1 MSKSAIFVVS
11 GFLAFLLYALL
22 LYGLLLERHNKEAEK
37 ILLDLG
43 KKNEQ
48 IIDLN
53 LEDLPSDEKKD
64 GKVVE
69 KVDEK
74 KAEKVVEKVEEK
86 KDEKVVEKVEEKKD
100 EKVVEKNATDKEGDF
115 IDPKEQ
121 EESLENIFSSLN
133 DFQEKTDTN
142 AQKDE
147 QKNEQEEEQRRL
159 KEQQRLRKNQKNQ
172 EMLKGLQ
179 QNLDQF
185 AQKLESVKNK
195 TLDLQIPKQDGVD
208 EKAYQEWYAQIYQIL
223 YKGWKGVFYHKAS
236 VSALIMITKDG
247 EFDYTILSYSDFKDY
262 NKSVMT
268 LLNDLKKVDFPP
280 YPGGNMIS
288 IKVNFTTK
296 EEQ

>member
-48 IIDLN
+48 VIDLN
-53 LEDLPSDEKKD
+53 LEDLPSEKKNE
-64 GKVVE
+64 KIE
-69 KVDEK
+69 KVTEK
-74 KAEKVVEKVEEK
+74 Q
-86 KDEKVVEKVEEKKD
+86 
-100 EKVVEKNATDKEGDF
+100 GDF
-115 IDPKEQ
+115 LEPKEEPKEEP
-121 EESLENIFSSLN
+121 EESLEDIFSSLN
-133 DFQEKTDTN
+133 DFQEKTDKN

-147 QKNEQEEEQRRL
+147 QKNKQEEEQRRL
-159 KEQQRLRKNQKNQ
+159 REQQRLKQNQENQ

-223 YKGWKGVFYHKAS
+223 YKGWRGVFYHKAS

-268 LLNDLKKVDFPP
+268 LLDNLKKVDFPP

>member
-1 MSKSAIFVVS
+1 MSKSAIFVAS

-53 LEDLPSDEKKD
+53 LEDLPN
-64 GKVVE
+64 
-69 KVDEK
+69 DEK
-74 KAEKVVEKVEEK
+74 KA
-86 KDEKVVEKVEEKKD
+86 EKVVEKVEEKKD

-288 IKVNFTTK
+288 IQVNFTTK

>member
-37 ILLDLG
+37 ILLDLN
-43 KKNEQ
+43 KKDEQ
-48 IIDLN
+48 AIDLN
-53 LEDLPSDEKKD
+53 LEDLPSEKKNE
-64 GKVVE
+64 KIE
-69 KVDEK
+69 KVTEK
-74 KAEKVVEKVEEK
+74 Q
-86 KDEKVVEKVEEKKD
+86 
-100 EKVVEKNATDKEGDF
+100 GDF
-115 IDPKEQ
+115 LEPKEEPKEEP
-121 EESLENIFSSLN
+121 EESLEDIFSSLN
-133 DFQEKTDTN
+133 DFQEKTDKN

-147 QKNEQEEEQRRL
+147 QKNKQEEEQRRL
-159 KEQQRLRKNQKNQ
+159 REQQRLKQNQENQ

-179 QNLDQF
+179 QNLNQF
-185 AQKLESVKNK
+185 TQKLESVKNK
-195 TLDLQIPKQDGVD
+195 TLDLQVPKQDGVD

-268 LLNDLKKVDFPP
+268 LLDNLKKVDFPP

>member
-22 LYGLLLERHNKEAEK
+22 LYGLLLERHNEEVEK

-53 LEDLPSDEKKD
+53 LEDLPSDEK
-64 GKVVE
+64 V
-69 KVDEK
+69 
-74 KAEKVVEKVEEK
+74 
-86 KDEKVVEKVEEKKD
+86 D

-147 QKNEQEEEQRRL
+147 QEEQEEEQRRL

-236 VSALIMITKDG
+236 VSVLIMITKDG

>member
-22 LYGLLLERHNKEAEK
+22 LCGLLLEKHNKEAEK

-48 IIDLN
+48 VIDLN
-53 LEDLPSDEKKD
+53 LEDLPSEEKK
-64 GKVVE
+64 E
-69 KVDEK
+69 
-74 KAEKVVEKVEEK
+74 EKVEEK
-86 KDEKVVEKVEEKKD
+86 KEEKVEEKKE
-100 EKVVEKNATDKEGDF
+100 EKVEEKNATDKEGDF

>member
-48 IIDLN
+48 VIDLN

-64 GKVVE
+64 E
-69 KVDEK
+69 K
-74 KAEKVVEKVEEK
+74 AA
-86 KDEKVVEKVEEKKD
+86 EKVEEKKD
-100 EKVVEKNATDKEGDF
+100 EKVVEKNTTDKEGDF

-121 EESLENIFSSLN
+121 EESLEDIFSSLN
-133 DFQEKTDTN
+133 DFQEKTDAN
-142 AQKDE
+142 AQKDD

-236 VSALIMITKDG
+236 VSALIMITKNG

-280 YPGGNMIS
+280 YPGGNMVS

>member
-48 IIDLN
+48 VIDLN

-64 GKVVE
+64 E
-69 KVDEK
+69 K
-74 KAEKVVEKVEEK
+74 AT
-86 KDEKVVEKVEEKKD
+86 EKVEEKKD

-121 EESLENIFSSLN
+121 EESLEDIFSSLN

-142 AQKDE
+142 AQKEE

-159 KEQQRLRKNQKNQ
+159 REQQRLRKNQKNQ

-288 IKVNFTTK
+288 IQVNFTTK

>member
-22 LYGLLLERHNKEAEK
+22 LYGLLLERHNEEAEK

-64 GKVVE
+64 E
-69 KVDEK
+69 KT
-74 KAEKVVEKVEEK
+74 
-86 KDEKVVEKVEEKKD
+86 VEKVEEKKD

-147 QKNEQEEEQRRL
+147 QKNEQEEQRRL

-195 TLDLQIPKQDGVD
+195 TLDLQVPKQDGVD

-223 YKGWKGVFYHKAS
+223 YKGWRGVFYHKAS
-236 VSALIMITKDG
+236 VSALITISKDG
-247 EFDYTILSYSDFKDY
+247 KFDYTILSYSDFKNY
-262 NKSVMT
+262 NESVTT
-268 LLNDLKKVDFPP
+268 LLDDLKKVDFPP

>member
-48 IIDLN
+48 VIDLN
-53 LEDLPSDEKKD
+53 LEDLPSEEKK
-64 GKVVE
+64 E
-69 KVDEK
+69 
-74 KAEKVVEKVEEK
+74 EKVE
-86 KDEKVVEKVEEKKD
+86 
-100 EKVVEKNATDKEGDF
+100 EKNATDKEGDF

>member
-1 MSKSAIFVVS
+1 MSKSTIFVIS

-48 IIDLN
+48 VIDLN

-64 GKVVE
+64 E
-69 KVDEK
+69 KI
-74 KAEKVVEKVEEK
+74 AEKA
-86 KDEKVVEKVEEKKD
+86 EEKKD

-121 EESLENIFSSLN
+121 EESLEDIFSSLN

-172 EMLKGLQ
+172 EMLKDLQ

-268 LLNDLKKVDFPP
+268 LLDDLKKVDFPP

>member
-22 LYGLLLERHNKEAEK
+22 LYGLLLEKHNKEAEK

-48 IIDLN
+48 VIDLN

-64 GKVVE
+64 E
-69 KVDEK
+69 KI
-74 KAEKVVEKVEEK
+74 AEKAEEK
-86 KDEKVVEKVEEKKD
+86 KDEKA
-100 EKVVEKNATDKEGDF
+100 VEKNATDKEGDF

-142 AQKDE
+142 AQKDD

>member
-48 IIDLN
+48 VIDLN
-53 LEDLPSDEKKD
+53 LEDVPSDEKKD
-64 GKVVE
+64 E
-69 KVDEK
+69 K
-74 KAEKVVEKVEEK
+74 ATEKVEEK
-86 KDEKVVEKVEEKKD
+86 KDEKA
-100 EKVVEKNATDKEGDF
+100 VEKNATDKEGDF

-280 YPGGNMIS
+280 YPGGSMIS
-288 IKVNFTTK
+288 IQVNFTTK

>member
-48 IIDLN
+48 VIDLN

-64 GKVVE
+64 E
-69 KVDEK
+69 KI
-74 KAEKVVEKVEEK
+74 AEKA
-86 KDEKVVEKVEEKKD
+86 EEKKD

-121 EESLENIFSSLN
+121 EESLEDIFSSLN

-142 AQKDE
+142 AQKDD

>member
-48 IIDLN
+48 VIDLN
-53 LEDLPSDEKKD
+53 LEDVPSDEKKD
-64 GKVVE
+64 E
-69 KVDEK
+69 KI
-74 KAEKVVEKVEEK
+74 AEKA
-86 KDEKVVEKVEEKKD
+86 EEKKD

-115 IDPKEQ
+115 IDSKEQ

-142 AQKDE
+142 AQKDD

-288 IKVNFTTK
+288 IQVNFTTK

>member
-11 GFLAFLLYALL
+11 GLLAFLLYALL
-22 LYGLLLERHNKEAEK
+22 LCGLLLERHNEEAEK

-53 LEDLPSDEKKD
+53 LEDLPSD
-64 GKVVE
+64 
-69 KVDEK
+69 
-74 KAEKVVEKVEEK
+74 EK

-208 EKAYQEWYAQIYQIL
+208 EKSYQEWYAQIYQIL

>member
-1 MSKSAIFVVS
+1 MSKSTIFVVS

-22 LYGLLLERHNKEAEK
+22 LYGLLLEKHNKEAEK

-48 IIDLN
+48 VIDLN

-64 GKVVE
+64 E
-69 KVDEK
+69 KI
-74 KAEKVVEKVEEK
+74 AEKA
-86 KDEKVVEKVEEKKD
+86 EEKKD

-133 DFQEKTDTN
+133 DFQEKTDAN

-159 KEQQRLRKNQKNQ
+159 KEQQRLKQNQKNQ

-208 EKAYQEWYAQIYQIL
+208 EKAYQEWYTQIYQIL

-236 VSALIMITKDG
+236 VSVLIMITKDG

-268 LLNDLKKVDFPP
+268 LLDDLKKVDFPP

>member
-22 LYGLLLERHNKEAEK
+22 LYGLLLERHNEEAEK

-64 GKVVE
+64 EKAVE
-69 KVDEK
+69 KIEEK
-74 KAEKVVEKVEEK
+74 IEEK
-86 KDEKVVEKVEEKKD
+86 KDEKAVEKK
-100 EKVVEKNATDKEGDF
+100 ATDKEGDF

-262 NKSVMT
+262 NKSVIT

>member
-11 GFLAFLLYALL
+11 GFLAFLLYVLL
-22 LYGLLLERHNKEAEK
+22 LCGLLLERHNKEAEK

-53 LEDLPSDEKKD
+53 LEDLPSAEKKD
-64 GKVVE
+64 E
-69 KVDEK
+69 KVT
-74 KAEKVVEKVEEK
+74 EKVEEK
-86 KDEKVVEKVEEKKD
+86 KDEKVE

>member
-22 LYGLLLERHNKEAEK
+22 LCGLLLERHNEEAEK

-64 GKVVE
+64 E
-69 KVDEK
+69 KV
-74 KAEKVVEKVEEK
+74 A
-86 KDEKVVEKVEEKKD
+86 
-100 EKVVEKNATDKEGDF
+100 EKNATDKEGDF

-185 AQKLESVKNK
+185 VQKLESVKNK

>member
-22 LYGLLLERHNKEAEK
+22 LYGLLLERHNEEAEK

-53 LEDLPSDEKKD
+53 LEDLPSD
-64 GKVVE
+64 
-69 KVDEK
+69 
-74 KAEKVVEKVEEK
+74 
-86 KDEKVVEKVEEKKD
+86 EKKD

-185 AQKLESVKNK
+185 VQKLESVKNK

-296 EEQ
+296 EKQ

>member
-11 GFLAFLLYALL
+11 GFLAFLLYVLL
-22 LYGLLLERHNKEAEK
+22 LYGLLLERHNEEAEK

-64 GKVVE
+64 E
-69 KVDEK
+69 K
-74 KAEKVVEKVEEK
+74 AVEKVEEK
-86 KDEKVVEKVEEKKD
+86 KDEKVE

-147 QKNEQEEEQRRL
+147 QKKEQEEEQRRL

-262 NKSVMT
+262 NKSVIT

-280 YPGGNMIS
+280 YPGGSMIS

>member
-48 IIDLN
+48 VIDLN

-64 GKVVE
+64 E
-69 KVDEK
+69 KI
-74 KAEKVVEKVEEK
+74 AEKAEEK
-86 KDEKVVEKVEEKKD
+86 KDEKA
-100 EKVVEKNATDKEGDF
+100 VEKNATDKEGDF

-121 EESLENIFSSLN
+121 EESLEDIFSSLN

-159 KEQQRLRKNQKNQ
+159 KEQQRLKQNQKNQ

-236 VSALIMITKDG
+236 VSALIMITKNG

-288 IKVNFTTK
+288 IQVNFTTK

>member
-1 MSKSAIFVVS
+1 MSKSTIFVVS

-37 ILLDLG
+37 IHLDLG

-53 LEDLPSDEKKD
+53 LEDLPSD
-64 GKVVE
+64 
-69 KVDEK
+69 
-74 KAEKVVEKVEEK
+74 
-86 KDEKVVEKVEEKKD
+86 EKKD

-208 EKAYQEWYAQIYQIL
+208 EKSYQEWYAQIYQIL

>member
-1 MSKSAIFVVS
+1 MSKSTIFVVS

-48 IIDLN
+48 VIDLN

-64 GKVVE
+64 E
-69 KVDEK
+69 KI
-74 KAEKVVEKVEEK
+74 AEKAEEK
-86 KDEKVVEKVEEKKD
+86 KDEKA
-100 EKVVEKNATDKEGDF
+100 VEKNATDKEGDF

-142 AQKDE
+142 AQKEE

-159 KEQQRLRKNQKNQ
+159 KEQQRLKQNQKNQ

-288 IKVNFTTK
+288 IQVNFTTK

>member
-22 LYGLLLERHNKEAEK
+22 LYGLLLERHNEESEK

-53 LEDLPSDEKKD
+53 LEDLPS
-64 GKVVE
+64 
-69 KVDEK
+69 
-74 KAEKVVEKVEEK
+74 EEK
-86 KDEKVVEKVEEKKD
+86 KDEKVA
-100 EKVVEKNATDKEGDF
+100 EKNATDKEGDF

-236 VSALIMITKDG
+236 VSVLIMITKDG

>member
-1 MSKSAIFVVS
+1 MSKSAIFVLS
-11 GFLAFLLYALL
+11 GFLAFLIYALL

-37 ILLDLG
+37 ILLDLN
-43 KKNEQ
+43 KKDEQ
-48 IIDLN
+48 TIDLN
-53 LEDLPSDEKKD
+53 LEDPPSEKKNE
-64 GKVVE
+64 KIE
-69 KVDEK
+69 KVTEK
-74 KAEKVVEKVEEK
+74 Q
-86 KDEKVVEKVEEKKD
+86 
-100 EKVVEKNATDKEGDF
+100 GDF
-115 IDPKEQ
+115 LEPKEELKEEP
-121 EESLENIFSSLN
+121 EESLEDIFSSLN
-133 DFQEKTDTN
+133 DFQEKTDAN

-280 YPGGNMIS
+280 YPGGNMVS
-288 IKVNFTTK
+288 IQVNFTTK

>member
-1 MSKSAIFVVS
+1 MSKNALLVLS

-22 LYGLLLERHNKEAEK
+22 LYGLLLERHNEEVEK
-37 ILLDLG
+37 ILLDLS
-43 KKNEQ
+43 KKDEQ
-48 IIDLN
+48 VIDLN
-53 LEDLPSDEKKD
+53 LEDLPSDDKK
-64 GKVVE
+64 E
-69 KVDEK
+69 
-74 KAEKVVEKVEEK
+74 
-86 KDEKVVEKVEEKKD
+86 
-100 EKVVEKNATDKEGDF
+100 EKVVEKNATDKEGDL
-115 IDPKEQ
+115 IDSKEQ

-133 DFQEKTDTN
+133 DFQEKTDKN
-142 AQKDE
+142 AQKEE

-195 TLDLQIPKQDGVD
+195 TLDLQVPKQDGVD
-208 EKAYQEWYAQIYQIL
+208 DKAYQEWYAQIYQIL

-262 NKSVMT
+262 NNSVIT

>member
-64 GKVVE
+64 
-69 KVDEK
+69 
-74 KAEKVVEKVEEK
+74 
-86 KDEKVVEKVEEKKD
+86 

-142 AQKDE
+142 AQK
-147 QKNEQEEEQRRL
+147 NEQEEEQRRL
-159 KEQQRLRKNQKNQ
+159 KEQQRLKQNQKNQ

-288 IKVNFTTK
+288 IQVNFTTK

>member
-22 LYGLLLERHNKEAEK
+22 LYGLLLEKHNKEAEK

-48 IIDLN
+48 VIDLN

-64 GKVVE
+64 E
-69 KVDEK
+69 KI
-74 KAEKVVEKVEEK
+74 AEKAEEK
-86 KDEKVVEKVEEKKD
+86 KDEKIAEKAEEKKD

-121 EESLENIFSSLN
+121 EESLEDIFSSLN

-142 AQKDE
+142 AQKDD
-147 QKNEQEEEQRRL
+147 QKNEQEEQRRL

-288 IKVNFTTK
+288 IQVNFTTK

>member
-1 MSKSAIFVVS
+1 MSKSTIFVVS

-48 IIDLN
+48 VIDLN
-53 LEDLPSDEKKD
+53 LEDLPSEEKKD
-64 GKVVE
+64 E
-69 KVDEK
+69 K
-74 KAEKVVEKVEEK
+74 AAEKVEEK
-86 KDEKVVEKVEEKKD
+86 KDEKIAEKAEEKKD
-100 EKVVEKNATDKEGDF
+100 EKAVEKNATDKEGDF

-121 EESLENIFSSLN
+121 EESLEDIFYSLN
-133 DFQEKTDTN
+133 DFQEKTDAN

-159 KEQQRLRKNQKNQ
+159 KEQQRLKQNQKNQ

-288 IKVNFTTK
+288 IQVNFTTK

>member
-1 MSKSAIFVVS
+1 MNKSAIFVVS
-11 GFLAFLLYALL
+11 GFLAFLLYVLL
-22 LYGLLLERHNKEAEK
+22 LYGLLLERHNEEVEK

-53 LEDLPSDEKKD
+53 LEDLPSD
-64 GKVVE
+64 
-69 KVDEK
+69 
-74 KAEKVVEKVEEK
+74 
-86 KDEKVVEKVEEKKD
+86 EKKD

-236 VSALIMITKDG
+236 VSVLIMITKDG

>member
-48 IIDLN
+48 VIDLN
-53 LEDLPSDEKKD
+53 LEDLPSD
-64 GKVVE
+64 
-69 KVDEK
+69 
-74 KAEKVVEKVEEK
+74 
-86 KDEKVVEKVEEKKD
+86 EKKD

-121 EESLENIFSSLN
+121 EESLEDIFSSLN

-142 AQKDE
+142 AQKEE

-159 KEQQRLRKNQKNQ
+159 KEQQRLKQNQKNQ

-288 IKVNFTTK
+288 IQVNFTTK

>member
-22 LYGLLLERHNKEAEK
+22 LYGLLLEKHNKEAEK

-48 IIDLN
+48 VIDLN

-64 GKVVE
+64 E
-69 KVDEK
+69 KI
-74 KAEKVVEKVEEK
+74 AEKAEEK
-86 KDEKVVEKVEEKKD
+86 KDEKA
-100 EKVVEKNATDKEGDF
+100 VEKNATDKEGDF

-121 EESLENIFSSLN
+121 EESLEDIFSSLN
-133 DFQEKTDTN
+133 DFQEKTDAN
-142 AQKDE
+142 AQKDD

-280 YPGGNMIS
+280 YPGGNMVS

-296 EEQ
+296 EER

>member
-11 GFLAFLLYALL
+11 GFLAFLLYVLL

-48 IIDLN
+48 VIDLN

-64 GKVVE
+64 E
-69 KVDEK
+69 KI
-74 KAEKVVEKVEEK
+74 AEKVEEK
-86 KDEKVVEKVEEKKD
+86 KDEKA
-100 EKVVEKNATDKEGDF
+100 VEKNATDKEGDF

-121 EESLENIFSSLN
+121 EESLEDIFSSLN
-133 DFQEKTDTN
+133 DFQEKTDAN

-172 EMLKGLQ
+172 EMLKDLQ

-280 YPGGNMIS
+280 YPGGNMVS
-288 IKVNFTTK
+288 IQVNFTTK

>member
-22 LYGLLLERHNKEAEK
+22 LYGLLLERHNKKAEK

-48 IIDLN
+48 VIDLN
-53 LEDLPSDEKKD
+53 LEDLPSD
-64 GKVVE
+64 
-69 KVDEK
+69 
-74 KAEKVVEKVEEK
+74 EK

-288 IKVNFTTK
+288 IQVNFTTK

>member
-22 LYGLLLERHNKEAEK
+22 LYGLLLERHNEEAQK

-64 GKVVE
+64 E
-69 KVDEK
+69 K
-74 KAEKVVEKVEEK
+74 AVEKVEEK
-86 KDEKVVEKVEEKKD
+86 KDKKA
-100 EKVVEKNATDKEGDF
+100 VEKNATDKEGDF

-262 NKSVMT
+262 NKSVIT
-268 LLNDLKKVDFPP
+268 LLDDLKKVDFPP

>member
-1 MSKSAIFVVS
+1 MSKSAIFVIS

-22 LYGLLLERHNKEAEK
+22 LCGLLLERHNKEAEK
-37 ILLDLG
+37 ILLDLS

-48 IIDLN
+48 VIDLN
-53 LEDLPSDEKKD
+53 LEDLPS
-64 GKVVE
+64 
-69 KVDEK
+69 
-74 KAEKVVEKVEEK
+74 EEK
-86 KDEKVVEKVEEKKD
+86 KDEKVA
-100 EKVVEKNATDKEGDF
+100 EKNATDKEGDF

-236 VSALIMITKDG
+236 VSVLIMITKDG

-268 LLNDLKKVDFPP
+268 LLDDLKKVDFPP

>member
-48 IIDLN
+48 VIDLN
-53 LEDLPSDEKKD
+53 LEDVPSDEKKD
-64 GKVVE
+64 E
-69 KVDEK
+69 KI
-74 KAEKVVEKVEEK
+74 AEKAEEK
-86 KDEKVVEKVEEKKD
+86 KDEKVVEKAEEKKD

-133 DFQEKTDTN
+133 DFQEKTDAN

-288 IKVNFTTK
+288 IQVNFTTK

>member
-22 LYGLLLERHNKEAEK
+22 LYGLLLEKHNKEAEK

-48 IIDLN
+48 VIDLN
-53 LEDLPSDEKKD
+53 LKDLPS
-64 GKVVE
+64 
-69 KVDEK
+69 
-74 KAEKVVEKVEEK
+74 EEK

-133 DFQEKTDTN
+133 DFQGKTDTN
-142 AQKDE
+142 AQKEE

-288 IKVNFTTK
+288 IQVNFTTK

>member
-22 LYGLLLERHNKEAEK
+22 LCGLLLERHNKEAEK

-64 GKVVE
+64 
-69 KVDEK
+69 
-74 KAEKVVEKVEEK
+74 EKVEEK
-86 KDEKVVEKVEEKKD
+86 KDEKVE
-100 EKVVEKNATDKEGDF
+100 EKNATDKEGDF

-133 DFQEKTDTN
+133 DFQEKTDTS
-142 AQKDE
+142 AQKD
-147 QKNEQEEEQRRL
+147 EQEEEQRRL